1 MFDIG
6 RREFITL
13 LGGAAAARPL
23 AARAQRS
30 DSVDGRADRHR
41 VPMGSTG
48 GDPDERLIQTVVWHV
63 FLSKA
68 KSDAN

>member
-1 MFDIG
+1 MKMIRDWMA
-6 RREFITL
+6 L
-13 LGGAAAARPL
+13 VHARGVAMPAKLAL
-23 AARAQRS
+23 AALIA
-30 DSVDGRADRHR
+30 RHR

-68 KSDAN
+68 KFDAN